1 MNVSRLCRE
10 QGISRNTFYVLVGR
24 FRTEG
29 AAAFTTRST
38 RPHHSP
44 TGTGPEL
51 REAIVRAR
59 TELDDEGFDNGP
71 ISIVWRLEAQGLDP
85 TPSRSTVYRVPGT
98 GYYGSVARSFLS
110 HARSP
115 VHAAVSSTP
124 PPTGA
129 GKWMASSLDLSM
141 EVIANV
147 PALH

>member
-44 TGTGPEL
+44 TGTGPEV

-98 GYYGSVARSFLS
+98 TGVWPDRSSATQEAPF
-110 HARSP
+110 
-115 VHAAVSSTP
+115 TP
-124 PPTGA
+124 QFRVRRPQRV
-129 GKWMASSLDLSM
+129 L
-141 EVIANV
+141 ANGW
-147 PALH
+147 PRAWTCQWK